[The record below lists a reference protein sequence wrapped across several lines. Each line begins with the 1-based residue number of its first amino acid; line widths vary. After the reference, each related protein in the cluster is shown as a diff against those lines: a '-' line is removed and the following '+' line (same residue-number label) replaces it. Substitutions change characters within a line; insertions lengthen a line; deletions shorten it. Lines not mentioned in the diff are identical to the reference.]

1 MKTSLRPQA
10 PPNIELLIEKPI
22 YQYQICTVG
31 FIFIAVLRM
40 CVTFV
45 NAAGNVSS
53 FREEGCNAEFLRVSW
68 GEQEAGL
75 DCCLC
80 RGN

>member
-1 MKTSLRPQA
+1 MHCRFYIHFSVTFV
-10 PPNIELLIEKPI
+10 
-22 YQYQICTVG
+22 CVC
-31 FIFIAVLRM
+31 V

-53 FREEGCNAEFLRVSW
+53 VGEEGCNAEFLWVSW
-68 GEQEAGL
+68 GEQEEGL

-80 RGN
+80 QGKLEAFVRADEALC